1 MTAGRGYWMPAGS
14 GRWVPSGDY
23 ARLRVAD
30 VDRERTADVL
40 RGAYVEG
47 RLTQDE
53 LDARLG
59 QAFAARTY
67 ADLAALTADLPAAH
81 RPWPGPVQTMPGY
94 QPVSRRPPAGS
105 EITNGLA
112 VASLVCGLME
122 VFTLGITAIPAVILG
137 HVARGQI
144 RRNGERGDAMAT
156 TGLVLGW
163 LGIAFFVLIVVG
175 VAAMAVTG
183 NHPVIDTHT
192 LPHHMIPQIPQV
204 PSGPGGP

>member
-1 MTAGRGYWMPAGS
+1 MPAGS

-53 LDARLG
+53 LDGRLG
-59 QAFAARTY
+59 QAYAARTY

-81 RPWPGPVQTMPGY
+81 RPWPGPLQTAPGH
-94 QPVSRRPPAGS
+94 QAVARRTPADS
-105 EITNGLA
+105 EATNGLA

-144 RRNGERGDAMAT
+144 RRNGERGDGMAT
-156 TGLVLGW
+156 AGLVLGW
-163 LGIAFFVLIVVG
+163 LGIAFFVLFVVG

-183 NHPVIDTHT
+183 GHQVINVHT
-192 LPHHMIPQIPQV
+192 LPHQGIHPPFP
-204 PSGPGGP
+204 PSGVGGP

>member
-30 VDRERTADVL
+30 GDRERTADVL

-47 RLTQDE
+47 RLSQDE

-59 QAFAARTY
+59 QAYGSRTY

-81 RPWPGPVQTMPGY
+81 RPWPGPVQTAPGN
-94 QPVSRRPPAGS
+94 QAAQRPAASS
-105 EITNGLA
+105 EVTNGLA

-144 RRNGERGDAMAT
+144 RRNGERGDGMAT

-163 LGIAFFVLIVVG
+163 LGIAFFVLFVVG

-183 NHPVIDTHT
+183 SHGVINAHT
-192 LPHHMIPQIPQV
+192 LPHSGGIV
-204 PSGPGGP
+204 PPIHAPGGP

>member
-1 MTAGRGYWMPAGS
+1 MPGGP
-14 GRWVPSGDY
+14 GRWVPGGDY

-30 VDRERTADVL
+30 ADRERTADVL
-40 RGAYVEG
+40 RAAFVEG

-53 LDARLG
+53 LDTRLG
-59 QAFAARTY
+59 LAYAARTY
-67 ADLAALTADLPAAH
+67 ADLAAQTADLPAAH
-81 RPWPGPVQTMPGY
+81 RPWPSPPAQAGYRAVRPHPG
-94 QPVSRRPPAGS
+94 AGS
-105 EITNGLA
+105 ETTNGLA

-144 RRNGERGDAMAT
+144 RRTGERGDGMAT

-163 LGIAFFVLIVVG
+163 LGIAFFLLIVVG

-183 NHPVIDTHT
+183 GSHAITHSFPGPPPV
-192 LPHHMIPQIPQV
+192 
-204 PSGPGGP
+204 PGGPGLPPAPGP